1 MGSNSEKV
9 RVRGPIHTRRHQK
22 CAQLGSGESQSIAHT
37 RDSGQDRLIT
47 ITYASPRRL
56 DIIFI
61 FERAEM
67 PRSPLAALGVCA
79 GAVMSANSA
88 FSIFYARADDER
100 SKQQE
105 WAYPSPYDADV
116 PSARFAETAHLR
128 SQTFQWDLS
137 KLVDIWRDSKEE
149 GWPWVWCDRNPVGP
163 HHLFIGVNG
172 STLSRV
178 AALSRESVN
187 NNITVVVSER
197 DLVQAGVSEAQ
208 LNALRAAVIFVP
220 VQQLNVANRIVM
232 LADER
237 IIVYDA
243 AYLA

>member
-1 MGSNSEKV
+1 MLRIE
-9 RVRGPIHTRRHQK
+9 TRELSRK
-22 CAQLGSGESQSIAHT
+22 SLGT
-37 RDSGQDRLIT
+37 RQAYYL
-47 ITYASPRRL
+47 TYARRL
-56 DIIFI
+56 DIIL

-79 GAVMSANSA
+79 AAN
-88 FSIFYARADDER
+88 SIFYARADDER
-100 SKQQE
+100 SKQRRPHQE

-163 HHLFIGVNG
+163 HHLFVGVNG
-172 STLSRV
+172 STLSHV

-220 VQQLNVANRIVM
+220 VQQLDVANRIVM

-237 IIVYDA
+237 IIVYDT